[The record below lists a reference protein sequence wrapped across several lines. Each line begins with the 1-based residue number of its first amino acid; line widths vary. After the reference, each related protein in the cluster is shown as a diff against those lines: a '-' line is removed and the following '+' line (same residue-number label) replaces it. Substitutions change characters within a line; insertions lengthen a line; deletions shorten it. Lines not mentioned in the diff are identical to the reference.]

1 MPPVA
6 NPDVERWESDEDS
19 ENSGDERE
27 GDEQEV
33 ALSEAQHEPLLRIEA
48 RWSRPDELGRGL
60 ELVSLHGGHGGFSA
74 PGYSCWGLGSGCI

>member
-19 ENSGDERE
+19 ESSGDERE

-33 ALSEAQHEPLLRIEA
+33 ALSEAAILRLMA
-48 RWSRPDELGRGL
+48 
-60 ELVSLHGGHGGFSA
+60 
-74 PGYSCWGLGSGCI
+74 